1 MRDTDINPFN
11 KAFEKP
17 AFVSYIVAGDPSP
30 AESIETAKAL
40 IDGGADVIELGF
52 PFSDPVGDGPV
63 IQRADTRA
71 LDAGFKTGDIFRVAE
86 GIREYSDVPV
96 VIMTYLNPVVT
107 TGTDLFYKTAKE
119 SGVNGILI
127 VDMPVEESDIITDA
141 AKRYDLAQIFLI
153 STNTSEERIAGI
165 LQASAEINISSGNS
179 GSTITRGF
187 VYLVSSPG
195 VTGARDSLSHDVF
208 SLISKVRQIS
218 DELGISMPLAVGF
231 GIARRSQAEDI
242 INAGA
247 DGFIVGS
254 AIVKIIEKYSDDIN
268 LQRAMIR
275 KFAEEITEFRSL
287 PESPASD
294 AADDSG

>member
-1 MRDTDINPFN
+1 MIEPDKNPFG

-17 AFVSYIVAGDPSP
+17 AFISYIVAGDPSP

-40 IDGGADVIELGF
+40 IDGGADIIELGF

-86 GIREYSDVPV
+86 GIREYSSVPI
-96 VIMTYLNPVVT
+96 VIMAYLNPVMAM
-107 TGTDLFYKTAKE
+107 GIDLFYKTAKE
-119 SGVNGILI
+119 SGVDGILI

-141 AKRYDLAQIFLI
+141 AKKYDLAQIFLI
-153 STNTSEERIAGI
+153 STNTSEKRIAEI
-165 LQASAEINISSGNS
+165 LRASAGINIRTGNS

-195 VTGARDSLSHDVF
+195 VTGARKEISAEAF
-208 SLISKVRQIS
+208 TLISKVRQTSGEI
-218 DELGISMPLAVGF
+218 GISMPLAVGF
-231 GIARRSQAEDI
+231 GISRRSQAEDI
-242 INAGA
+242 ISAGA

-254 AIVKIIEKYSDDIN
+254 AIVKITEDCQCHNKPDNTEEYLRRIKE
-268 LQRAMIR
+268 
-275 KFAEEITEFRSL
+275 FAEDI
-287 PESPASD
+287 
-294 AADDSG
+294 SGFTAR